1 MKENNKSVERFI
13 ADATIPQ
20 DKRLEMIHLRSELD
34 AENDRHDYT
43 REQLILRQTKL
54 MREQEDF
61 KFKKK

>member
-43 REQLILRQTKL
+43 REQLILRQTRL
-54 MREQEDF
+54 IREQDKIE
-61 KFKKK
+61 FKKK

>member
-54 MREQEDF
+54 IREQDKIE
-61 KFKKK
+61 FKKK

>member
-54 MREQEDF
+54 MREQEDI